1 MEKLESKMSKRK
13 LTLSLTPLSTFI
25 KMAKTNKELSSFF
38 NQSKHQKI
46 LGVFIMMFSFVLFFS
61 FLSYLFSFRIDQ
73 SIAIEGWEYIKE
85 TDQYKIQ
92 NWLNKIGVFF
102 GYFFVDNLFGLAAFI
117 IPISLFLISLNL
129 IFQKRLFSYLK
140 LTLYPILYIFIC
152 SSFLA
157 LIQLVFFRSGYIS
170 LGGNFGNIITGTNS
184 FLHNYIGIFGVLI
197 VWLGCSLVALIWF
210 ANLNFNFLLKWFEKG
225 SFPKEET
232 LFTEEKKDGIKK
244 VKERK
249 TYSDTLFEKDSIE
262 VINSEKLIISNEE
275 IVRMESNDE
284 SVTDKLEIENTFS
297 VDPIKPIDE
306 IETTVLT
313 VIPKIEEKLIE
324 NISEI
329 QQKNLENLEP
339 YDPKKDL
346 SSYKYPSIDLL
357 ENHGSGTTTIDRN
370 ELENNKN
377 QIVETL
383 KNFNI
388 TISSIRATVGPTV
401 TLYEITPAPG
411 VRVSTIARLENYID
425 LSLAALGIRIIAPI
439 PGKGTI
445 GIEVPNKKTEI
456 VSMRTAIMS
465 EKFQTTKMEL
475 PIALG
480 KNISNEMVVVDLATM
495 PHLLMAGATGKGKS
509 VGINAILVSLLYK
522 KHPAELKFVMVDP
535 KKVELSIY
543 STIEKHFLA
552 KLPNEEEP
560 IITDVKKVV
569 NTLNSLCIEMDD
581 RYDLLKKAMVRN
593 IKEYNEK
600 FKKRQLNPLLG
611 HRYLPYFV
619 LVIDEYADLIITAG
633 KEVEMPLARI
643 AQLARAIGIHVILAT
658 QRPAANI
665 LTGLIRA
672 NFPAKIA
679 FAVSKAIDS
688 NIIIDTKGAEQLIG
702 RGDMLYS
709 PSGGDI
715 IRLQCPFVDT
725 PEVDKVCHHISEQ
738 QGYGEAY
745 QLPEYYG
752 DEELDR
758 EVRFD
763 KNDID
768 PLFEDAAKEIVI
780 QQIGSI
786 SLLQRKLNVGHGRA
800 GRLVDQ
806 LEAMG
811 IVGSNKGSKPRDV
824 NFKTLEELQ
833 QYLDNL
839 KNSK

>member
-1 MEKLESKMSKRK
+1 
-13 LTLSLTPLSTFI
+13 
-25 KMAKTNKELSSFF
+25 MAKTNKELSSFF

-46 LGVFIMMFSFVLFFS
+46 LGVFILIFSFVLFFS

-85 TDQYKIQ
+85 TEQYKIQ
-92 NWLNKIGVFF
+92 NWLNKIGVFL
-102 GYFFVDNLFGLAAFI
+102 GYFFVDSLFGLAAFI

-140 LTLYPILYIFIC
+140 VTLYPILYIFIS

-157 LIQLVFFRSGYIS
+157 LIQLIFFRSGYLS
-170 LGGNFGNIITGTNS
+170 LGGNFGNLITGPNS
-184 FLHNYIGIFGVLI
+184 FLHNYLGIFGVLL
-197 VWLGCSLVALIWF
+197 VWLGCSLAALVWF
-210 ANLNFNFLLKWFEKG
+210 ANLNFNFLLKWFEQG
-225 SFPKEET
+225 SIPKEEK
-232 LFTEEKKDGIKK
+232 LFTEEENVQINKT
-244 VKERK
+244 KETK
-249 TYSDTLFEKDSIE
+249 TYSDTLFEKDNIE
-262 VINSEKLIISNEE
+262 VINSEELVINNLEKEPSQETVADELEILNTITDEPAKPSEE
-275 IVRMESNDE
+275 IES
-284 SVTDKLEIENTFS
+284 
-297 VDPIKPIDE
+297 
-306 IETTVLT
+306 TVLT
-313 VIPKIEEKLIE
+313 VTPKIEEKLVD
-324 NISEI
+324 NVSEI

-346 SSYKYPSIDLL
+346 SGYKYPSIDLL

-388 TISSIRATVGPTV
+388 TISTIRATVGPTV

-411 VRVSTIARLENYID
+411 VRVSTISRLENDIA

-456 VSMRTAIMS
+456 VSMKTAIMS

-600 FKKRQLNPLLG
+600 FKKRQLNPLHG

-672 NFPAKIA
+672 NFPTKIA

-725 PEVDKVCHHISEQ
+725 PEVDRICHHISEQ

-768 PLFEDAAKEIVI
+768 PLFEDAAREIVI

-811 IVGSNKGSKPRDV
+811 IVGPNKGSKPRDV
-824 NFKTLEELQ
+824 NFKTLDELQ

>member
-1 MEKLESKMSKRK
+1 M
-13 LTLSLTPLSTFI
+13 
-25 KMAKTNKELSSFF
+25 
-38 NQSKHQKI
+38 
-46 LGVFIMMFSFVLFFS
+46 
-61 FLSYLFSFRIDQ
+61 DQ
-73 SIAIEGWEYIKE
+73 SIAIEGWDYIKE
-85 TDQYKIQ
+85 TEHYKIQ
-92 NWLNKIGVFF
+92 NWLNKIGVFL

-117 IPISLFLISLNL
+117 IPINLFLISLNL

-140 LTLYPILYIFIC
+140 LILYPILFIFIC

-157 LIQLVFFRSGYIS
+157 LIQLVFFRSGNLS
-170 LGGNFGNIITGTNS
+170 LGGNFGNIISGPNS
-184 FLHNYIGIFGVLI
+184 FLHNYIGVLGTLFI
-197 VWLGCSLVALIWF
+197 WFSCSLAALVWF
-210 ANLNFNFLLKWFEKG
+210 ANLNFDFILKWFEQG
-225 SFPKEET
+225 SIPKEEK
-232 LFTEEKKDGIKK
+232 LFSEEKKEKNK
-244 VKERK
+244 SLEKK
-249 TYSDTLFEKDSIE
+249 TYSDTLFEKDNIE
-262 VINSEKLIISNEE
+262 FIDNEKLIINNTSINE
-275 IVRMESNDE
+275 IESSPE
-284 SVTDKLEIENTFS
+284 TAKKELEIENTYNKELA
-297 VDPIKPIDE
+297 KPINE
-306 IETTVLT
+306 IDTTELT
-313 VIPKIEEKLIE
+313 VTPKLEERLVD
-324 NISEI
+324 NVSEI

-346 SSYKYPSIDLL
+346 STYKYPSIDLL

-377 QIVETL
+377 QIIETL

-388 TISSIRATVGPTV
+388 SISSIRATVGPTV

-411 VRVSTIARLENYID
+411 VRVSTIARLENDIA

-456 VSMRTAIMS
+456 VSMKTAIMS

-600 FKKRQLNPLLG
+600 FKKRQLNPLHG

-672 NFPAKIA
+672 NFPTKIA

-725 PEVDKVCHHISEQ
+725 PEVDKICHHISEQ

-752 DEELDR
+752 DEELDK

-811 IVGSNKGSKPRDV
+811 IVGPNKGSKPRDV
-824 NFKTLEELQ
+824 NFKTLDELQ
-833 QYLDNL
+833 LYLDNL

>member
-1 MEKLESKMSKRK
+1 MAATSPLKEHKSYFDLNKMSKIAG
-13 LTLSLTPLSTFI
+13 L
-25 KMAKTNKELSSFF
+25 
-38 NQSKHQKI
+38 I
-46 LGVFIMMFSFVLFFS
+46 LIGLACIMFFS
-61 FLSYLFSFRIDQ
+61 LLSYVIGFRIDQ
-73 SIAIEGWEYIKE
+73 SIAVEGWNSIKE
-85 TDQYKIQ
+85 TEHYKIQ
-92 NWLNKIGVFF
+92 NWLNKIGVFI
-102 GYFFVDNLFGLAAFI
+102 GYLFIDRLFGLPSFI
-117 IPISLFLISLNL
+117 IPMSIFLSGINLFV
-129 IFQKRLFSYLK
+129 QRKLFSYK
-140 LTLYPILYIFIC
+140 KIILYPILFITLT

-157 LIQLVFFRSGYIS
+157 LFQLLFFRNGVFP
-170 LGGNFGNIITGTNS
+170 LGGNFGNILTGSASLLYDYLGLLGTMLVWIIFSMLCLVWFTNIRWS
-184 FLHNYIGIFGVLI
+184 SIQDSIAIWLSTPSRKETVDTPI
-197 VWLGCSLVALIWF
+197 VSTAPI
-210 ANLNFNFLLKWFEKG
+210 
-225 SFPKEET
+225 S
-232 LFTEEKKDGIKK
+232 
-244 VKERK
+244 
-249 TYSDTLFEKDSIE
+249 YSDTLFEKDNIA
-262 VINSEKLIISNEE
+262 
-275 IVRMESNDE
+275 
-284 SVTDKLEIENTFS
+284 LEIDNKAETPTPQTMSLEVVTAHDN
-297 VDPIKPIDE
+297 V
-306 IETTVLT
+306 IEGKEKSTPD
-313 VIPKIEEKLIE
+313 IPDSEFIIEPKHEEKIVADIE
-324 NISEI
+324 KVHREEL
-329 QQKNLENLEP
+329 KNLEP

-346 SSYKYPSIDLL
+346 SHYRYPTIDLL
-357 ENHGSGTTTIDRN
+357 ENHGGNTTSIDRN

-388 TISSIRATVGPTV
+388 SISSIRATVGPTV

-411 VRVSTIARLENYID
+411 VRVSTISRLENDIA

-456 VSMRTAIMS
+456 VSMRSAIS
-465 EKFQTTKMEL
+465 AEKFQTSKMEL

-509 VGINAILVSLLYK
+509 VGINAILVSLLYR
-522 KHPAELKFVMVDP
+522 KHPSELKFVMVDP

-581 RYDLLKKAMVRN
+581 RYNLLKKATVRN

-600 FKKRQLNPLLG
+600 FVKRQLNPLHG
-611 HRYLPYFV
+611 HRYMPYFV

-672 NFPAKIA
+672 NFPTKIA

-688 NIIIDTKGAEQLIG
+688 NIILDSKGAEQLIG
-702 RGDMLYS
+702 RGDMLYA
-709 PSGGDI
+709 PSGGDM

-725 PEVDKVCHHISEQ
+725 PEVDKICRFIEQQ
-738 QGYGEAY
+738 QGYSDAY
-745 QLPEYYG
+745 LLPEYYG
-752 DEELDR
+752 DDEDERELY
-758 EVRFD
+758 FD
-763 KNDID
+763 KKDID
-768 PLFEDAAKEIVI
+768 PLFEEAAKEIVI
-780 QQIGSI
+780 NQLGSV
-786 SLLQRKLNVGHGRA
+786 SLLQRKLSIGHGRA

-811 IVGSNKGSKPRDV
+811 VVGPMKGSKPRDV
-824 NFKTLEELQ
+824 HFKTLEELAKH
-833 QYLDNL
+833 LDHL
-839 KNSK
+839 AST

>member
-1 MEKLESKMSKRK
+1 
-13 LTLSLTPLSTFI
+13 
-25 KMAKTNKELSSFF
+25 MAKTNKELSSFF

-46 LGVFIMMFSFVLFFS
+46 FGVIILIFSFVLFFS

-85 TDQYKIQ
+85 TEQYKIQ
-92 NWLNKIGVFF
+92 NWLNKIGVFL
-102 GYFFVDNLFGLAAFI
+102 GYFFVDSLFGLAAFI

-140 LTLYPILYIFIC
+140 LTLYPILYIFIS

-157 LIQLVFFRSGYIS
+157 LIQLIFFRSGYLS
-170 LGGNFGNIITGTNS
+170 LGGNFGNIITGPNS
-184 FLHNYIGIFGVLI
+184 FLHNYLGILGVLL
-197 VWLGCSLVALIWF
+197 VWLGCSLASLVWF
-210 ANLNFNFLLKWFEKG
+210 ANLNFNFLLKWFEQG
-225 SFPKEET
+225 SIPKEET
-232 LFTEEKKDGIKK
+232 LFTEEINIETKK
-244 VKERK
+244 VKEKK
-249 TYSDTLFEKDSIE
+249 TYSDTLFEKDNIE
-262 VINSEKLIISNEE
+262 VINSEELIINNEE
-275 IVRMESNDE
+275 KEPTSETAADE
-284 SVTDKLEIENTFS
+284 LEILNT
-297 VDPIKPIDE
+297 IIDE
-306 IETTVLT
+306 PAKPAMEIESTVLT
-313 VIPKIEEKLIE
+313 VIPKVEEKLVD
-324 NISEI
+324 NVSEI
-329 QQKNLENLEP
+329 QQKSLENLEP

-346 SSYKYPSIDLL
+346 SNYKYPTIDLL

-411 VRVSTIARLENYID
+411 VRVSTISRLENDIA

-522 KHPAELKFVMVDP
+522 KHPSELKFVMVDP

-600 FKKRQLNPLLG
+600 FKKRQLNPLHG

-672 NFPAKIA
+672 NFPTKIA

-725 PEVDKVCHHISEQ
+725 PEVDKICHHISQ
-738 QGYGEAY
+738 QQSYGEAY

-758 EVRFD
+758 VVRFD

-768 PLFEDAAKEIVI
+768 PLFEDAAREIVI

-811 IVGSNKGSKPRDV
+811 IVGPNKGSKPRDV
-824 NFKTLEELQ
+824 HFKTLEELQ

>member
-1 MEKLESKMSKRK
+1 
-13 LTLSLTPLSTFI
+13 
-25 KMAKTNKELSSFF
+25 MAARINKELSSFF
-38 NQSKHQKI
+38 NASKYQKI
-46 LGVFIMMFSFVLFFS
+46 LGVFLLIFSFILFFS
-61 FLSYLFSFRIDQ
+61 FLSYIFSFRMDQ
-73 SIAIEGWEYIKE
+73 SIALEGWDYIKE
-85 TDQYKIQ
+85 TDHYKIQ
-92 NWLNKIGVFF
+92 NWLNKLGVFL
-102 GYFFVDNLFGLAAFI
+102 GYLFVDSLFGLAAFI
-117 IPISLFLISLNL
+117 IPISLFLLSLNL
-129 IFQKRLFSYLK
+129 IFVKRLFSYLK
-140 LTLYPILYIFIC
+140 LAFYPFLFIFIL

-157 LIQLVFFRSGYIS
+157 LVQLVFFRSGYFS
-170 LGGNFGNIITGTNS
+170 LGGNFGNLITGPDS
-184 FLHNYIGIFGVLI
+184 ILHNYLGTLGVLLI
-197 VWLGCSLVALIWF
+197 WFGCSLMALVWF
-210 ANLNFNFLLKWFEKG
+210 ANLNFNFILEWFEHGRLPDEEKL
-225 SFPKEET
+225 FKEET
-232 LFTEEKKDGIKK
+232 LNQKKEDKI
-244 VKERK
+244 
-249 TYSDTLFEKDSIE
+249 YSDTLFEKDNIAITSNE
-262 VINSEKLIISNEE
+262 ELIISNSDLTLTNVGSISEKEE
-275 IVRMESNDE
+275 ITTTSGTDIKTEETES
-284 SVTDKLEIENTFS
+284 
-297 VDPIKPIDE
+297 
-306 IETTVLT
+306 TVLT
-313 VIPKIEEKLIE
+313 IIPKVEEKLVS
-324 NISEI
+324 NVSEI

-346 SSYKYPSIDLL
+346 SSYKYPTIDLL

-388 TISSIRATVGPTV
+388 SISSIRATVGPTV

-411 VRVSTIARLENYID
+411 VRVSTISRLENDIA

-456 VSMRTAIMS
+456 VSMKSAIMS

-522 KHPAELKFVMVDP
+522 KHPSELKFVMVDP

-581 RYDLLKKAMVRN
+581 RYDLLKKATVRN
-593 IKEYNEK
+593 IKEYNDK
-600 FKKRQLNPLLG
+600 FKKRQLNPLHG

-672 NFPAKIA
+672 NFPTKIA

-725 PEVDKVCHHISEQ
+725 PEVDKICQHIAVQ

-758 EVRFD
+758 EIKFD

-768 PLFEDAAKEIVI
+768 PLFEEAAREIVI

-811 IVGSNKGSKPRDV
+811 IVGPNKGSKPRDV
-824 NFKTLEELQ
+824 NFKTLDELQ
-833 QYLDNL
+833 LYLDNL
-839 KNSK
+839 KKPK

>member
-1 MEKLESKMSKRK
+1 MA
-13 LTLSLTPLSTFI
+13 
-25 KMAKTNKELSSFF
+25 AKTNLKEHSTYF
-38 NQSKHQKI
+38 NQNKAQKM
-46 LGVFIMMFSFVLFFS
+46 LGVALLILSFILFFS

-73 SIAIEGWEYIKE
+73 SIALEGWKYIKE
-85 TDQYKIQ
+85 TEHYKIQ

-102 GYFFVDNLFGLAAFI
+102 GYTFVDCLFGIPAFI
-117 IPISLFLISLNL
+117 IPISLFLLSLNL
-129 IFQKRLFSYLK
+129 IFQRKLFSYLK
-140 LTLYPILYIFIC
+140 LILHPIVYIFIG
-152 SSFLA
+152 SSFFA
-157 LIQLVFFRSGYIS
+157 LVQLIFFRSGTFP
-170 LGGNFGNIITGTNS
+170 LGGNFGNVITGS
-184 FLHNYIGIFGVLI
+184 GSILYEYIGILGVLI
-197 VWLGCSLVALIWF
+197 LWAGLSLGALVWF
-210 ANLNFNFLLKWFEKG
+210 TNLNFNFLKKWVEKG
-225 SFPKEET
+225 SIPIDESI
-232 LFTEEKKDGIKK
+232 FTDEILVEKKKSK
-244 VKERK
+244 VKEEPK
-249 TYSDTLFEKDSIE
+249 TYTDTLFEKDNIL
-262 VINSEKLIISNEE
+262 VNSEELIINNEEFVLNSESEITSNEPQITNNE
-275 IVRMESNDE
+275 QRTPNEEQLIANNEHPTE
-284 SVTDKLEIENTFS
+284 
-297 VDPIKPIDE
+297 
-306 IETTVLT
+306 LT
-313 VIPKIEEKLIE
+313 IIPQAEEKLIE
-324 NISEI
+324 NADEL
-329 QQKNLENLEP
+329 QQKNLQNLEP

-346 SSYKYPSIDLL
+346 SHYQYPSIDLL
-357 ENHGSGTTTIDRN
+357 ENHGSGTTTIDRA

-388 TISSIRATVGPTV
+388 SISSIRATVGPTV

-411 VRVSTIARLENYID
+411 VRVSTIARLENDIA
-425 LSLAALGIRIIAPI
+425 LSLSALGIRIIAPI

-456 VSMRTAIMS
+456 VSMKTAIMS

-543 STIEKHFLA
+543 TTIEKHFLA

-593 IKEYNEK
+593 IKEYNDK
-600 FKKRQLNPLLG
+600 FKKRQLNPLHG

-633 KEVEMPLARI
+633 KEIEMPLARI

-672 NFPAKIA
+672 NFPTKIA

-715 IRLQCPFVDT
+715 VRLQCPFVDT
-725 PEVDKVCHHISEQ
+725 PEVDKICQHIQLQ
-738 QGYGEAY
+738 QGYSDAY
-745 QLPEYYG
+745 LLPEYYG

-758 EVRFD
+758 DIKFD

-768 PLFEDAAKEIVI
+768 PLFEEAAKEIVI
-780 QQIGSI
+780 NQMGSI

-806 LEAMG
+806 MEAMG
-811 IVGSNKGSKPRDV
+811 IVGPNKGSKPRDV
-824 NFKTLEELQ
+824 NFKTLEELSR
-833 QYLDNL
+833 YLDTL

>member
-1 MEKLESKMSKRK
+1 MSSKEN
-13 LTLSLTPLSTFI
+13 L
-25 KMAKTNKELSSFF
+25 KEHKSFF
-38 NQSKHQKI
+38 NLNRFEKI
-46 LGVFIMMFSFVLFFS
+46 VGLILLGLSFILFFS
-61 FLSYLFSFRIDQ
+61 FLSYVLGYRMDQ
-73 SIAIEGWEYIKE
+73 SIAIEGWDSIKE
-85 TDQYKIQ
+85 SDHYQLQ
-92 NWLNKIGVFF
+92 NWMNKAGVYL
-102 GYFFVDNLFGLAAFI
+102 GYLFVDTLFGLSSFV
-117 IPISLFLISLNL
+117 IPVSLFLVSINL
-129 IFQKRLFSYLK
+129 IFQRRIFSYMK
-140 LTLYPILYIFIC
+140 VVLYPILFIFLS
-152 SSFLA
+152 SSFLSLA
-157 LIQLVFFRSGYIS
+157 QLIFFREGVFP
-170 LGGNFGNIITGTNS
+170 LGGNFGNIVSGKS
-184 FLHNYIGIFGVLI
+184 SVLYDYFGLLGLI
-197 VWLGCSLVALIWF
+197 VLWTLGTLVSLVWF
-210 ANLNFNFLLKWFEKG
+210 ANLNFDFIRDMILKGEV
-225 SFPKEET
+225 PKE
-232 LFTEEKKDGIKK
+232 KK
-244 VKERK
+244 VFKSNKNNKKVEVEGK
-249 TYSDTLFEKDSIE
+249 PIYSDTLFEKDNILVANEDVNPAVNESLE
-262 VINSEKLIISNEE
+262 LQFEEPSPVINAQEIIQTPSEASAETSELIVVPKVEEAAVSN
-275 IVRMESNDE
+275 
-284 SVTDKLEIENTFS
+284 
-297 VDPIKPIDE
+297 IDE
-306 IETTVLT
+306 L
-313 VIPKIEEKLIE
+313 
-324 NISEI
+324 
-329 QQKNLENLEP
+329 QKENLKLHGP

-346 SSYKYPSIDLL
+346 EFYKYPSIDLL
-357 ENHGSGTTTIDRN
+357 ENHGSGTTTIDRT

-411 VRVSTIARLENYID
+411 VRVSTISRLENDIA

-456 VSMRTAIMS
+456 VSMRSAIS
-465 EKFQTTKMEL
+465 AEKFQTSKMEL

-522 KHPAELKFVMVDP
+522 KHPSELKFVMVDP

-593 IKEYNEK
+593 VKEYNDK
-600 FKKRQLNPLLG
+600 FIKRQLNPLHG

-672 NFPAKIA
+672 NFPTKIA

-688 NIIIDTKGAEQLIG
+688 NIILDTKGAEQLIG
-702 RGDMLYS
+702 RGDMLYA
-709 PSGGDI
+709 PSGGDLV
-715 IRLQCPFVDT
+715 RLQCPFVDT
-725 PEVDKVCHHISEQ
+725 PEVDRICRHIEQQ
-738 QGYGEAY
+738 QGYSEAY
-745 QLPEYYG
+745 MLPEYYG
-752 DEELDR
+752 DDEQDRAVHLD
-758 EVRFD
+758 
-763 KNDID
+763 KKDID
-768 PLFEDAAKEIVI
+768 PLFEEAAKEIVMN
-780 QQIGSI
+780 QIGSV
-786 SLLQRKLNVGHGRA
+786 SLLQRRLSIGHGRA

-806 LEAMG
+806 LEIMG
-811 IVGSNKGSKPRDV
+811 IVGPMKGSKPRDV
-824 NFKTLEELQ
+824 HFKTIEELEK
-833 QYLDNL
+833 YLEHL
-839 KNSK
+839 SAT

>member
-1 MEKLESKMSKRK
+1 
-13 LTLSLTPLSTFI
+13 
-25 KMAKTNKELSSFF
+25 MAARINKELSSFF
-38 NQSKHQKI
+38 NASKYQKI
-46 LGVFIMMFSFVLFFS
+46 LGVFLLIFSFILFFS
-61 FLSYLFSFRIDQ
+61 FLSYIFSFRMDQ
-73 SIAIEGWEYIKE
+73 SIALEGWDYIKE
-85 TDQYKIQ
+85 TDHYKIQ
-92 NWLNKIGVFF
+92 NWLNKLGVFL
-102 GYFFVDNLFGLAAFI
+102 GYLFVDSLFGLAAFI
-117 IPISLFLISLNL
+117 IPISLFLLSLNL
-129 IFQKRLFSYLK
+129 IFVKRLFSYLK
-140 LTLYPILYIFIC
+140 LAFYPFLFIFIL

-157 LIQLVFFRSGYIS
+157 LVQLVFFRSGYFS
-170 LGGNFGNIITGTNS
+170 LGGNFGNLITGPDS
-184 FLHNYIGIFGVLI
+184 ILHNYLGTLGVLLI
-197 VWLGCSLVALIWF
+197 WFGCSLMALVWF
-210 ANLNFNFLLKWFEKG
+210 ANLNFNFILQWFEHGRLPDEEKL
-225 SFPKEET
+225 FKEET
-232 LFTEEKKDGIKK
+232 LNQKKEDKI
-244 VKERK
+244 
-249 TYSDTLFEKDSIE
+249 YSDTLFEKDNIAITSNE
-262 VINSEKLIISNEE
+262 ELIISNSDLTLTNVGSISEKEE
-275 IVRMESNDE
+275 ITTTTEPDKKTEEPES
-284 SVTDKLEIENTFS
+284 
-297 VDPIKPIDE
+297 
-306 IETTVLT
+306 TVLT
-313 VIPKIEEKLIE
+313 IIPKVEEKLVS
-324 NISEI
+324 NVSEI

-346 SSYKYPSIDLL
+346 SSYKYPTIDLL

-388 TISSIRATVGPTV
+388 SISSIRATVGPTV

-411 VRVSTIARLENYID
+411 VRVSTISRLENDIA

-456 VSMRTAIMS
+456 VSMKSAIMS

-522 KHPAELKFVMVDP
+522 KHPSELKFVMVDP

-581 RYDLLKKAMVRN
+581 RYDLLKKATVRN
-593 IKEYNEK
+593 IKEYNDK
-600 FKKRQLNPLLG
+600 FKKRQLNPLHG

-672 NFPAKIA
+672 NFPTKIA

-725 PEVDKVCHHISEQ
+725 PEVDKICQHIAEQ
-738 QGYGEAY
+738 QSYGEAY

-758 EVRFD
+758 EIKFD

-768 PLFEDAAKEIVI
+768 PLFEEAAREIVI

-811 IVGSNKGSKPRDV
+811 IVGPNKGSKPRDV
-824 NFKTLEELQ
+824 NFKTLDELQ

-839 KNSK
+839 KKSR

>member
-1 MEKLESKMSKRK
+1 M
-13 LTLSLTPLSTFI
+13 
-25 KMAKTNKELSSFF
+25 
-38 NQSKHQKI
+38 
-46 LGVFIMMFSFVLFFS
+46 
-61 FLSYLFSFRIDQ
+61 DQ
-73 SIAIEGWEYIKE
+73 SIAIEGWDYIKE
-85 TDQYKIQ
+85 TEHYKIQ
-92 NWLNKIGVFF
+92 NWLNKIGVFL

-117 IPISLFLISLNL
+117 IPINLFLICLNL

-140 LTLYPILYIFIC
+140 LILYPILFIFIC

-157 LIQLVFFRSGYIS
+157 LIQLVFFRSGNLS
-170 LGGNFGNIITGTNS
+170 LGGNFGNIISGPNS
-184 FLHNYIGIFGVLI
+184 FLHNYIGVLGTLFI
-197 VWLGCSLVALIWF
+197 WVSCSLAALVWF
-210 ANLNFNFLLKWFEKG
+210 VNLNFDFILKWFEQG
-225 SFPKEET
+225 SIPKEEK
-232 LFTEEKKDGIKK
+232 LFSEEKKEKNK
-244 VKERK
+244 SLEKK
-249 TYSDTLFEKDSIE
+249 TYSDTLFEKDNIE
-262 VINSEKLIISNEE
+262 FINNEELIINNESPVD
-275 IVRMESNDE
+275 IESSPE
-284 SVTDKLEIENTFS
+284 TAKKELEIENTYNKELA
-297 VDPIKPIDE
+297 KPINE
-306 IETTVLT
+306 IDTTELT
-313 VIPKIEEKLIE
+313 VTPKLEERLVD
-324 NISEI
+324 NVSEI

-346 SSYKYPSIDLL
+346 SAYKYPSIDLL

-377 QIVETL
+377 QIIETL

-388 TISSIRATVGPTV
+388 CISSIRATVGPTV

-411 VRVSTIARLENYID
+411 VRVSTIARLENDIA

-456 VSMRTAIMS
+456 VSMKTAIMS

-600 FKKRQLNPLLG
+600 FKKRQLNPLHG

-672 NFPAKIA
+672 NFPTKIA

-725 PEVDKVCHHISEQ
+725 PEVDKICHHISEQ

-752 DEELDR
+752 DEELDK

-811 IVGSNKGSKPRDV
+811 IVGPNKGSKPRDV
-824 NFKTLEELQ
+824 NFKTLDELQ
-833 QYLDNL
+833 LYLDNL

>member
-1 MEKLESKMSKRK
+1 M
-13 LTLSLTPLSTFI
+13 
-25 KMAKTNKELSSFF
+25 
-38 NQSKHQKI
+38 
-46 LGVFIMMFSFVLFFS
+46 
-61 FLSYLFSFRIDQ
+61 DQ
-73 SIAIEGWEYIKE
+73 SIAIEGWDYIKE
-85 TDQYKIQ
+85 TEHYKIQ
-92 NWLNKIGVFF
+92 NWLNKIGVFL

-117 IPISLFLISLNL
+117 IPINLFLISLNL

-140 LTLYPILYIFIC
+140 LILYPILFIFIC

-157 LIQLVFFRSGYIS
+157 LIQLVFFRSGNLS
-170 LGGNFGNIITGTNS
+170 LGGNFGNIISGPNS
-184 FLHNYIGIFGVLI
+184 FLHNYIGVLGTLFI
-197 VWLGCSLVALIWF
+197 WVSCSLAALVWF
-210 ANLNFNFLLKWFEKG
+210 ANLNFDFILKWFEQGKI
-225 SFPKEET
+225 PKEEK
-232 LFTEEKKDGIKK
+232 LFSEEKKEKNK
-244 VKERK
+244 SLEKK
-249 TYSDTLFEKDSIE
+249 TYSDTLFEKDNIE
-262 VINSEKLIISNEE
+262 FINNEE
-275 IVRMESNDE
+275 LMINNESPLDKE
-284 SVTDKLEIENTFS
+284 SSPETAKKELEIENTYNKELA
-297 VDPIKPIDE
+297 KPINE
-306 IETTVLT
+306 IDTTELT
-313 VIPKIEEKLIE
+313 VTPKLEERLVD
-324 NISEI
+324 NVSEI

-346 SSYKYPSIDLL
+346 SAYKYPSIDLL

-377 QIVETL
+377 QIIETL

-388 TISSIRATVGPTV
+388 SISSIRATVGPTV

-411 VRVSTIARLENYID
+411 VRVSTIARLENDIA

-456 VSMRTAIMS
+456 VSMKTAIMS

-600 FKKRQLNPLLG
+600 FKKRQLNPLHG

-672 NFPAKIA
+672 NFPTKIA

-725 PEVDKVCHHISEQ
+725 PEVDKICHHISEQ

-752 DEELDR
+752 DEEHDK

-811 IVGSNKGSKPRDV
+811 IVGPNRGSKPRDV
-824 NFKTLEELQ
+824 NFKTLDELQ
-833 QYLDNL
+833 LYLDNL

>member
-1 MEKLESKMSKRK
+1 
-13 LTLSLTPLSTFI
+13 
-25 KMAKTNKELSSFF
+25 MAKTNKELSSFF

-46 LGVFIMMFSFVLFFS
+46 LGALILVFSFILFFS
-61 FLSYLFSFRIDQ
+61 FLSYLLSFRIDQ
-73 SIAIEGWEYIKE
+73 SIAIEGWSYIKE
-85 TDQYKIQ
+85 TEQYKIQ
-92 NWLNKIGVFF
+92 NWLNKIGVFL
-102 GYFFVDNLFGLAAFI
+102 GYFFVDNLFGLAAFV
-117 IPISLFLISLNL
+117 IPVSLFLMSLNL

-140 LTLYPILYIFIC
+140 LSLYPILFIFIG

-157 LIQLVFFRSGYIS
+157 LIQLIFFRNGYFS
-170 LGGNFGNIITGTNS
+170 LGGNFGNLITGPNS
-184 FLHNYIGIFGVLI
+184 FLHNYFGILGVLLI
-197 VWLGCSLVALIWF
+197 WLGCSLVALIWF
-210 ANLNFNFLLKWFEKG
+210 ANLNFNFLLKWYEQG
-225 SFPKEET
+225 SLPKEEK
-232 LFTEEKKDGIKK
+232 LFVEEENNIT
-244 VKERK
+244 VKEKK
-249 TYSDTLFEKDSIE
+249 TYSDTLFEKDNIE
-262 VINSEKLIISNEE
+262 VINSEDLIINEIE
-275 IVRMESNDE
+275 QEECVKEDE
-284 SVTDKLEIENTFS
+284 TITDKIELENTTIEKTNKPL
-297 VDPIKPIDE
+297 VD
-306 IETTVLT
+306 IETTELT
-313 VIPKIEEKLIE
+313 VTPKVEEKLVE

-411 VRVSTIARLENYID
+411 VRVSTISRLENDIA

-543 STIEKHFLA
+543 TTIEKHFLA

-600 FKKRQLNPLLG
+600 FKKRQLNPLHG

-672 NFPAKIA
+672 NFPTKIA

-688 NIIIDTKGAEQLIG
+688 NIILDTKGAEQLIG

-725 PEVDKVCHHISEQ
+725 PEVDKICHHISEQ

-752 DEELDR
+752 DDEIDKEIK
-758 EVRFD
+758 FD

-811 IVGSNKGSKPRDV
+811 IVGPNKGSKPRDV
-824 NFKTLEELQ
+824 NFKSLDELQ
-833 QYLDNL
+833 LYLDNL
-839 KNSK
+839 KNSR

>member
-1 MEKLESKMSKRK
+1 
-13 LTLSLTPLSTFI
+13 
-25 KMAKTNKELSSFF
+25 MAARINKELSSFF
-38 NQSKHQKI
+38 NASKYQKI
-46 LGVFIMMFSFVLFFS
+46 VGVFLLIFSFILFFS
-61 FLSYLFSFRIDQ
+61 FLSYIFSFRMDQ
-73 SIAIEGWEYIKE
+73 SIALEGWDYIKE
-85 TDQYKIQ
+85 TDHYKIQ
-92 NWLNKIGVFF
+92 NWLNKIGVFL
-102 GYFFVDNLFGLAAFI
+102 GYFFVDSLFGLAAFI
-117 IPISLFLISLNL
+117 IPISLFLLSLNL
-129 IFQKRLFSYLK
+129 IFVKRLFSYLK
-140 LTLYPILYIFIC
+140 LAFYPFLFIFIL

-157 LIQLVFFRSGYIS
+157 LVQLVFFRSGYFS
-170 LGGNFGNIITGTNS
+170 LGGNFGNLITGPNS
-184 FLHNYIGIFGVLI
+184 ILHNYLGTFGVLLI
-197 VWLGCSLVALIWF
+197 WFGCSLMALVWF
-210 ANLNFNFLLKWFEKG
+210 ANLNFNFILEWFEHGRLPEEEKL
-225 SFPKEET
+225 FKEEIVT
-232 LFTEEKKDGIKK
+232 QKKEDKI
-244 VKERK
+244 
-249 TYSDTLFEKDSIE
+249 YSDTLFEKDNIE
-262 VINSEKLIISNEE
+262 VINSEKLIINNEE
-275 IVRMESNDE
+275 IIGMESNNE
-284 SVTDKLEIENTFS
+284 SIADQLEIKNTVT
-297 VDPIKPIDE
+297 VDPMKPIDE
-306 IETTVLT
+306 METTVLT
-313 VIPKIEEKLIE
+313 IIPKVEEKLVS
-324 NISEI
+324 NVSEI

-346 SSYKYPSIDLL
+346 SSYKYPTIDLL

-388 TISSIRATVGPTV
+388 SISSIRATVGPTV

-411 VRVSTIARLENYID
+411 VRVSTISRLENDIA

-456 VSMRTAIMS
+456 VSMKSAIMS

-522 KHPAELKFVMVDP
+522 KHPSELKFVMVDP

-581 RYDLLKKAMVRN
+581 RYDLLKKATVRN
-593 IKEYNEK
+593 IKEYNDK
-600 FKKRQLNPLLG
+600 FKKRQLNPLHG

-672 NFPAKIA
+672 NFPTKIA

-725 PEVDKVCHHISEQ
+725 PEVDKICQHIAEQ

-758 EVRFD
+758 EIKFD

-768 PLFEDAAKEIVI
+768 PLFEEAAREIVI

-811 IVGSNKGSKPRDV
+811 IVGPNKGSKPRDV
-824 NFKTLEELQ
+824 NFKTLDELQ
-833 QYLDNL
+833 LYLDNL
-839 KNSK
+839 KKSK

>member
-1 MEKLESKMSKRK
+1 MASKS
-13 LTLSLTPLSTFI
+13 
-25 KMAKTNKELSSFF
+25 NKELSSFL

-46 LGVFIMMFSFVLFFS
+46 LGVVIFFISFILFFS

-73 SIAIEGWEYIKE
+73 SIALEGWGYIKE
-85 TDQYKIQ
+85 TEYYKIQ
-92 NWLNKIGVFF
+92 NWLNKIGVFL
-102 GYFFVDNLFGLAAFI
+102 GYFFVDNLFGLAAFV
-117 IPISLFLISLNL
+117 IPISLFLLSLNL
-129 IFQKRLFSYLK
+129 LFQKRLFSYLK
-140 LTLYPILYIFIC
+140 LSLYPILFIFIA
-152 SSFLA
+152 SSLLA
-157 LIQLVFFRSGYIS
+157 LIQLVFFRSGYLP
-170 LGGNFGNIITGTNS
+170 LGGNFGNLITGPNS
-184 FLHNYIGIFGVLI
+184 FLHNYIGTLGVLLI
-197 VWLGCSLVALIWF
+197 WACCSLGALVWF
-210 ANLNFNFLLKWFEKG
+210 ANLNFNFLLKWYEKG
-225 SFPKEET
+225 QLPVEEN
-232 LFTEEKKDGIKK
+232 LFNETKTIKK
-244 VKERK
+244 NTVIEEK
-249 TYSDTLFEKDSIE
+249 TYSDTLFEKDNIE
-262 VINSEKLIISNEE
+262 FTSPPANPPVPLP
-275 IVRMESNDE
+275 DLG
-284 SVTDKLEIENTFS
+284 LEIMNTEDEF
-297 VDPIKPIDE
+297 PTLQE
-306 IETTVLT
+306 IEEKKTNNVKITAEEEKIAELT
-313 VIPKIEEKLIE
+313 IVPKAEEKLIT
-324 NISEI
+324 NIAEI

-346 SSYKYPSIDLL
+346 SSYKYPTIDLL

-411 VRVSTIARLENYID
+411 VRVSTISRLENDIA

-456 VSMRTAIMS
+456 VSMKSAIMS

-522 KHPAELKFVMVDP
+522 KHPSELKFIMIDP

-543 STIEKHFLA
+543 TTIEKHFLA

-593 IKEYNEK
+593 IKEYNDK

-672 NFPAKIA
+672 NFPTKIA

-725 PEVDKVCHHISEQ
+725 PEVDKICQHISLQ
-738 QGYGEAY
+738 QSYGEAY

-768 PLFEDAAKEIVI
+768 PLFEDAAREIVI

-811 IVGSNKGSKPRDV
+811 IVGPNKGSKPRDV

-833 QYLDNL
+833 QYLENL

>member
-1 MEKLESKMSKRK
+1 MAEKK
-13 LTLSLTPLSTFI
+13 LL
-25 KMAKTNKELSSFF
+25 KEHPAFLDKNRS
-38 NQSKHQKI
+38 QKI
-46 LGVFIMMFSFVLFFS
+46 IGILILIISFVLFS
-61 FLSYLFSFRIDQ
+61 CFLSYLFSFRFDQ
-73 SIAIEGWEYIKE
+73 SIAIEGWSHIKE
-85 TDQYKIQ
+85 TEHYKIQ

-102 GYFFVDNLFGLAAFI
+102 SYTFIDKLFGLPAFI
-117 IPISLFLISLNL
+117 IPISLFLCSVNL
-129 IFQKRLFSYLK
+129 LTQRSVFSYIK
-140 LTLYPILYIFIC
+140 LATYPILLIFIS

-157 LIQLVFFRSGYIS
+157 LFQLIFFKNGYFP
-170 LGGNFGNIITGTNS
+170 LGGNFGNIVTGSTS
-184 FLHNYIGIFGVLI
+184 ILYEYIGILGILI
-197 VWLGCSLVALIWF
+197 LWTSLSFTALIWF
-210 ANLNFNFLLKWFEKG
+210 FNLNFNFIRKWFTSG
-225 SFPKEET
+225 TMPKDEN
-232 LFTEEKKDGIKK
+232 LFIPDEIQMNQSTKIKK
-244 VKERK
+244 EPKIY
-249 TYSDTLFEKDSIE
+249 TDTLFEKDRIELEFDPKPDELTLDINDTKPIEIKQPESIE
-262 VINSEKLIISNEE
+262 KVE
-275 IVRMESNDE
+275 
-284 SVTDKLEIENTFS
+284 
-297 VDPIKPIDE
+297 
-306 IETTVLT
+306 LT
-313 VIPKIEEKLIE
+313 ELTIIPKIEEKLVS
-324 NISEI
+324 NVTQI
-329 QQKNLENLEP
+329 QNESLKNLEP
-339 YDPKKDL
+339 FDPKKDL
-346 SSYKYPSIDLL
+346 SQYKYPSVDLL
-357 ENHGSGTTTIDRN
+357 ENHSSGTTTIDRN
-370 ELENNKN
+370 ELEHNKN

-383 KNFNI
+383 RNFNI
-388 TISSIRATVGPTV
+388 SISSIRATVGPTV
-401 TLYEITPAPG
+401 TLYEITPSPG
-411 VRVSTIARLENYID
+411 VRVSTISRLENDIA
-425 LSLAALGIRIIAPI
+425 LSLSALGIRIIAPI

-456 VSMRTAIMS
+456 VSMKSAIMS
-465 EKFQTTKMEL
+465 EKFQTTKMDL

-522 KHPAELKFVMVDP
+522 KHPSELKFIMIDP

-543 STIEKHFLA
+543 TTIEKHFLA

-593 IKEYNEK
+593 IKEYNDK
-600 FKKRQLNPLLG
+600 FIKRQLNPLHG
-611 HRYLPYFV
+611 HRFLPYFV

-672 NFPAKIA
+672 NFPTKIA

-715 IRLQCPFVDT
+715 VRLQCPFVDT
-725 PEVDKVCHHISEQ
+725 PEVDRICTHIQAQ
-738 QGYGEAY
+738 QGYSDAY
-745 QLPEYYG
+745 HLPEYYG
-752 DEELDR
+752 DEELDKA
-758 EVRFD
+758 VQFD
-763 KNDID
+763 KKDID
-768 PLFEDAAKEIVI
+768 PLFDEAAREIVI
-780 QQIGSI
+780 NQMGSI

-811 IVGSNKGSKPRDV
+811 IVGPNRGSKPRDV
-824 NFKTLEELQ
+824 HFKTLMELE
-833 QYLDNL
+833 QYMEGLT
-839 KNSK
+839 KK

>member
-1 MEKLESKMSKRK
+1 MA
-13 LTLSLTPLSTFI
+13 
-25 KMAKTNKELSSFF
+25 AKTNKEFSSFF
-38 NQSKHQKI
+38 NQNKHEKL
-46 LGVFIMMFSFVLFFS
+46 LGVFILIFSFIIFFS
-61 FLSYLFSFRIDQ
+61 LLSYIFSFRIDQ
-73 SIAIEGWEYIKE
+73 SIVLEGWDYVKE
-85 TDQYKIQ
+85 TEHYKIQ
-92 NWLNKIGVFF
+92 NWLNKIGVFL
-102 GYFFVDNLFGLAAFI
+102 GYFFVDCLFGLAAFV
-117 IPISLFLISLNL
+117 IPIHLFLISLNL

-140 LTLYPILYIFIC
+140 LTLYPFLFIFIL
-152 SSFLA
+152 SSFFSLV
-157 LIQLVFFRSGYIS
+157 QLVFFQSGYFP
-170 LGGNFGNIITGTNS
+170 LGGNFGNIITGPNS
-184 FLHNYIGIFGVLI
+184 ALHAYLGTLGVLFL
-197 VWLGCSLVALIWF
+197 WLGASLASLVWF
-210 ANLNFNFLLKWFEKG
+210 TNFNFNFILQWIEEGKL
-225 SFPKEET
+225 PKKAK
-232 LFTEEKKDGIKK
+232 LFNDTDQQKKDLTEDKN
-244 VKERK
+244 
-249 TYSDTLFEKDSIE
+249 YSDTLFERDNIVLEIDSPNTNDTIKVHADYEEPIE
-262 VINSEKLIISNEE
+262 LVLKNDTDQRE
-275 IVRMESNDE
+275 DE
-284 SVTDKLEIENTFS
+284 SIIQQSE
-297 VDPIKPIDE
+297 PISKSIGPQNNF
-306 IETTVLT
+306 ETELT
-313 VIPKIEEKLIE
+313 IAPKTEEKLVA
-324 NISEI
+324 NIDEL
-329 QQKNLENLEP
+329 QQKTLDNLEP

-346 SSYKYPSIDLL
+346 SHYKFPSIELL
-357 ENHGSGTTTIDRN
+357 ENHGTGTTTIDKN
-370 ELENNKN
+370 ELQNYKN
-377 QIVETL
+377 QIETTL

-388 TISSIRATVGPTV
+388 SISSIRAAVGPTV

-411 VRVSTIARLENYID
+411 VRVSTIARLENDIA

-456 VSMRTAIMS
+456 VSMKTAIMS
-465 EKFQTTKMEL
+465 EKFQNTKMEL

-593 IKEYNEK
+593 IREYNDK

-633 KEVEMPLARI
+633 KEIEMPLARI

-672 NFPAKIA
+672 NFPTKIA

-688 NIIIDTKGAEQLIG
+688 NIILDTKGAEQLIG

-725 PEVDKVCHHISEQ
+725 PEVDRVCQHIQEQ
-738 QGYGEAY
+738 QSYGEAY
-745 QLPEYYG
+745 LLPEYYG

-758 EVRFD
+758 EIKFD
-763 KNDID
+763 KKDID
-768 PLFEDAAKEIVI
+768 PLFEDAAREIVL

-811 IVGSNKGSKPRDV
+811 IVGPNKGSKPRDV

-833 QYLDNL
+833 QYLENL
-839 KNSK
+839 KK

>member
-1 MEKLESKMSKRK
+1 M
-13 LTLSLTPLSTFI
+13 
-25 KMAKTNKELSSFF
+25 
-38 NQSKHQKI
+38 
-46 LGVFIMMFSFVLFFS
+46 
-61 FLSYLFSFRIDQ
+61 DQ
-73 SIAIEGWEYIKE
+73 SIAIEGWDYIKE
-85 TDQYKIQ
+85 TEHYKIQ
-92 NWLNKIGVFF
+92 NWLNKIGVFL

-117 IPISLFLISLNL
+117 IPINLFLISLNL

-140 LTLYPILYIFIC
+140 LILYPILFIFIC

-157 LIQLVFFRSGYIS
+157 LIQLVFFRSGNLS
-170 LGGNFGNIITGTNS
+170 LGGNFGSIISGPNS
-184 FLHNYIGIFGVLI
+184 FLHNYIGVLGTLFI
-197 VWLGCSLVALIWF
+197 WVCCSLAALVWF
-210 ANLNFNFLLKWFEKG
+210 VNLNFDFILKWFEQG
-225 SFPKEET
+225 SIPKEEK
-232 LFTEEKKDGIKK
+232 LFSEEKKEKNISLEK
-244 VKERK
+244 K
-249 TYSDTLFEKDSIE
+249 TYSDTLFEKDNIE
-262 VINSEKLIISNEE
+262 FIDNEKLIINNNSISE
-275 IVRMESNDE
+275 IESSPE
-284 SVTDKLEIENTFS
+284 TAKKELEIENTYNKELT
-297 VDPIKPIDE
+297 KPINE
-306 IETTVLT
+306 IDTTELT
-313 VIPKIEEKLIE
+313 VTPKLEERLVD
-324 NISEI
+324 NVSEI

-346 SSYKYPSIDLL
+346 SAYKYPSIDLL

-377 QIVETL
+377 QIIETL

-388 TISSIRATVGPTV
+388 SISSIRATVGPTV

-411 VRVSTIARLENYID
+411 VRVSTIARLENDIA

-456 VSMRTAIMS
+456 VSMKTAIMS

-569 NTLNSLCIEMDD
+569 NSLNSLCIEMDD

-600 FKKRQLNPLLG
+600 FKKRQLNPLHG

-672 NFPAKIA
+672 NFPTKIA

-725 PEVDKVCHHISEQ
+725 PEVDKICHHISEQ

-752 DEELDR
+752 DEELDK

-811 IVGSNKGSKPRDV
+811 IVGPNRGSKPRDV
-824 NFKTLEELQ
+824 NFKTLDELQ
-833 QYLDNL
+833 LYLDNL

>member
-1 MEKLESKMSKRK
+1 M
-13 LTLSLTPLSTFI
+13 
-25 KMAKTNKELSSFF
+25 
-38 NQSKHQKI
+38 
-46 LGVFIMMFSFVLFFS
+46 
-61 FLSYLFSFRIDQ
+61 DQ
-73 SIAIEGWEYIKE
+73 SIALEGWDYIKE
-85 TDQYKIQ
+85 TDHYKIQ
-92 NWLNKIGVFF
+92 NWLNKIGVFL
-102 GYFFVDNLFGLAAFI
+102 GYFFVDSLFGLAAFI
-117 IPISLFLISLNL
+117 IPISLFLLSLNL
-129 IFQKRLFSYLK
+129 IFVKRLFSYLK
-140 LTLYPILYIFIC
+140 LAFYPFLFIFIL

-157 LIQLVFFRSGYIS
+157 LVQLVFFRSGYFS
-170 LGGNFGNIITGTNS
+170 LGGNFGNLITGPNS
-184 FLHNYIGIFGVLI
+184 ILHNYLGTFGVLLI
-197 VWLGCSLVALIWF
+197 WFGCSLMALVWF
-210 ANLNFNFLLKWFEKG
+210 ANLNFNFILEWFEHGRLPEEEKL
-225 SFPKEET
+225 FKEEIVT
-232 LFTEEKKDGIKK
+232 QKKEDKI
-244 VKERK
+244 
-249 TYSDTLFEKDSIE
+249 YSDTLFEKDNIE
-262 VINSEKLIISNEE
+262 VINSEKLIINNEE
-275 IVRMESNDE
+275 IIGMESNNE
-284 SVTDKLEIENTFS
+284 SIADQLEIKNTVT
-297 VDPIKPIDE
+297 VDPMKPIDE
-306 IETTVLT
+306 METTVLT
-313 VIPKIEEKLIE
+313 IIPKVEEKLVS
-324 NISEI
+324 NVSEI

-346 SSYKYPSIDLL
+346 SSYKYPTIDLL

-388 TISSIRATVGPTV
+388 SISSIRATVGPTV

-411 VRVSTIARLENYID
+411 VRVSTISRLENDIA

-456 VSMRTAIMS
+456 VSMKSAIMS

-522 KHPAELKFVMVDP
+522 KHPSELKFVMVDP

-581 RYDLLKKAMVRN
+581 RYDLLKKATVRN
-593 IKEYNEK
+593 IKEYNDK
-600 FKKRQLNPLLG
+600 FKKRQLNPLHG

-672 NFPAKIA
+672 NFPTKIA

-725 PEVDKVCHHISEQ
+725 PEVDKICQHIAEQ

-758 EVRFD
+758 EIKFD

-768 PLFEDAAKEIVI
+768 PLFEEAAREIVI

-811 IVGSNKGSKPRDV
+811 IVGPNKGSKPRDV
-824 NFKTLEELQ
+824 NFKTLDELQ
-833 QYLDNL
+833 LYLDNL
-839 KNSK
+839 KKSK

>member
-1 MEKLESKMSKRK
+1 V
-13 LTLSLTPLSTFI
+13 P
-25 KMAKTNKELSSFF
+25 KT
-38 NQSKHQKI
+38 
-46 LGVFIMMFSFVLFFS
+46 
-61 FLSYLFSFRIDQ
+61 
-73 SIAIEGWEYIKE
+73 
-85 TDQYKIQ
+85 
-92 NWLNKIGVFF
+92 
-102 GYFFVDNLFGLAAFI
+102 
-117 IPISLFLISLNL
+117 
-129 IFQKRLFSYLK
+129 
-140 LTLYPILYIFIC
+140 
-152 SSFLA
+152 
-157 LIQLVFFRSGYIS
+157 
-170 LGGNFGNIITGTNS
+170 
-184 FLHNYIGIFGVLI
+184 
-197 VWLGCSLVALIWF
+197 
-210 ANLNFNFLLKWFEKG
+210 
-225 SFPKEET
+225 
-232 LFTEEKKDGIKK
+232 
-244 VKERK
+244 
-249 TYSDTLFEKDSIE
+249 
-262 VINSEKLIISNEE
+262 
-275 IVRMESNDE
+275 
-284 SVTDKLEIENTFS
+284 
-297 VDPIKPIDE
+297 
-306 IETTVLT
+306 
-313 VIPKIEEKLIE
+313 EEKLIT
-324 NISEI
+324 NIEEI

-346 SSYKYPSIDLL
+346 SNYKYPTIDLL

-411 VRVSTIARLENYID
+411 VRVSTISRLENDIA

-456 VSMRTAIMS
+456 VSMRSAIMS

-522 KHPAELKFVMVDP
+522 KHPSELKFVMVDP

-593 IKEYNEK
+593 IKEYNDK
-600 FKKRQLNPLLG
+600 FKKRQLNPLHG

-672 NFPAKIA
+672 NFPTKIA

-725 PEVDKVCHHISEQ
+725 PEVDKICQHISQ
-738 QGYGEAY
+738 QQSYGEAY

-768 PLFEDAAKEIVI
+768 PLFEDAAREIVI

-811 IVGSNKGSKPRDV
+811 IVGPNKGSKPRDV
-824 NFKTLEELQ
+824 NFKTLDELA
-833 QYLDNL
+833 QYLENL

>member
-1 MEKLESKMSKRK
+1 MAGKS
-13 LTLSLTPLSTFI
+13 SLREHSI
-25 KMAKTNKELSSFF
+25 YF
-38 NQSKHQKI
+38 NQNKVQKL
-46 LGVFIMMFSFVLFFS
+46 LGVGLLILSFILFFS
-61 FLSYLFSFRIDQ
+61 FLSYLFSFRLDQ
-73 SIAIEGWEYIKE
+73 SIALEGWDYIKE
-85 TDQYKIQ
+85 TEHYKIQ
-92 NWLNKIGVFF
+92 NWLNKIGVFLA
-102 GYFFVDNLFGLAAFI
+102 YTFVDCLFGIPAFI
-117 IPISLFLISLNL
+117 VPISLFLISINL
-129 IFQKRLFSYLK
+129 IFQRNIFSYLK
-140 LTLYPILYIFIC
+140 LILHSILYIFIG
-152 SSFLA
+152 SSFFA
-157 LIQLVFFRSGYIS
+157 LVQLIFFRSGTFP
-170 LGGNFGNIITGTNS
+170 LGGNFGSIITGTDS
-184 FLHNYIGIFGVLI
+184 ILYEYIGILGVVILWAGFSLGAM
-197 VWLGCSLVALIWF
+197 VWFV
-210 ANLNFNFLLKWFEKG
+210 NLNFRFLEKWVKKGERPVDEPIFNSDEKVAKKTNT
-225 SFPKEET
+225 KEE
-232 LFTEEKKDGIKK
+232 KI
-244 VKERK
+244 
-249 TYSDTLFEKDSIE
+249 YSDTLFEKDNIE
-262 VINSEKLIISNEE
+262 LVVNSEELVVNDIESISN
-275 IVRMESNDE
+275 VS
-284 SVTDKLEIENTFS
+284 ENN
-297 VDPIKPIDE
+297 IDSS
-306 IETTVLT
+306 
-313 VIPKIEEKLIE
+313 LIE
-324 NISEI
+324 KVETIASTELTIVPQVEERLVDNIEEI
-329 QQKNLENLEP
+329 QQKNLQNLEP

-346 SSYKYPSIDLL
+346 SMYQYPSLDLL
-357 ENHGSGTTTIDRN
+357 ENHGSGTTIIDRT
-370 ELENNKN
+370 ELEHNKN

-388 TISSIRATVGPTV
+388 SISSIRATVGPTV

-411 VRVSTIARLENYID
+411 VRVSTISRLENDIA
-425 LSLAALGIRIIAPI
+425 LSLSALGIRIIAPI

-456 VSMRTAIMS
+456 VSMKTAIMS

-522 KHPAELKFVMVDP
+522 KHPSELKFVMVDP

-543 STIEKHFLA
+543 TTIEKHFLA

-593 IKEYNEK
+593 IKEYNDK
-600 FKKRQLNPLLG
+600 FKKRQLNPLHG

-672 NFPAKIA
+672 NFPTKIA

-725 PEVDKVCHHISEQ
+725 PEVDKICQHIQQQ
-738 QGYGEAY
+738 QGYADAY
-745 QLPEYYG
+745 FLPEYYG
-752 DEELDR
+752 DEELDKA
-758 EVRFD
+758 VKFD

-768 PLFEDAAKEIVI
+768 PLFEDAAREIVMN
-780 QQIGSI
+780 QMGSI

-806 LEAMG
+806 MEAMG
-811 IVGSNKGSKPRDV
+811 IVGPNKGSKPRDV
-824 NFKTLEELQ
+824 HFKTLEELQ
-833 QYLDNL
+833 QYMDTI
-839 KNSK
+839 KNNS

>member
-1 MEKLESKMSKRK
+1 
-13 LTLSLTPLSTFI
+13 
-25 KMAKTNKELSSFF
+25 MAAKSNKELSSYF
-38 NQSKHQKI
+38 NMNKHQKMG
-46 LGVFIMMFSFVLFFS
+46 GVITLFFSFILFFS

-73 SIAIEGWEYIKE
+73 SIALEGWEYIKE
-85 TDQYKIQ
+85 TEYYKIQ
-92 NWLNKIGVFF
+92 NWLNKIGVFL
-102 GYFFVDNLFGLAAFI
+102 GYFFMDTLFGLAAFI
-117 IPISLFLISLNL
+117 IPIHLFLLSLNL
-129 IFQKRLFSYLK
+129 IFQKTLFSYLK
-140 LTLYPILYIFIC
+140 LVLYPILFIFIG
-152 SSFLA
+152 SSFLS
-157 LIQLVFFRSGYIS
+157 LIQLVVFRSGYFP
-170 LGGNFGNIITGTNS
+170 LGGNFGNLITGPNS
-184 FLHNYIGIFGVLI
+184 FLHNYLGVLGVLI
-197 VWLGCSLVALIWF
+197 VWFTLSLMALIWF
-210 ANLNFNFLLKWFEKG
+210 TNLNFNFILKWFEEGKIPQG
-225 SFPKEET
+225 ET
-232 LFTEEKKDGIKK
+232 LFQSEPVMTKLEEK
-244 VKERK
+244 V
-249 TYSDTLFEKDSIE
+249 YSDTLFEKDQIE
-262 VINSEKLIISNEE
+262 TKQHSLK
-275 IVRMESNDE
+275 
-284 SVTDKLEIENTFS
+284 KENTFIINGDS
-297 VDPIKPIDE
+297 DIPPLEVESPWIEEEITSIPTSEANMPPQVLADSKEPSLADVAGDTELTITPI
-306 IETTVLT
+306 V
-313 VIPKIEEKLIE
+313 EEKLVD
-324 NISEI
+324 NVSEI
-329 QQKNLENLEP
+329 QQRNLENLEP

-346 SSYKYPSIDLL
+346 TFYKYPSIELL
-357 ENHGSGTTTIDRN
+357 ENHGSGTTTIDRT
-370 ELENNKN
+370 ELENYKN

-388 TISSIRATVGPTV
+388 SISTIRATVGPTV

-411 VRVSTIARLENYID
+411 VRVSTIARLENDIA

-456 VSMRTAIMS
+456 VSMKTAIMS

-480 KNISNEMVVVDLATM
+480 KNISNEVVVVDLATM

-593 IKEYNEK
+593 IKEYNDK
-600 FKKRQLNPLLG
+600 FKKRQLNPLHG

-672 NFPAKIA
+672 NFPTKIA

-725 PEVDKVCHHISEQ
+725 PEVDKICHFISQ
-738 QGYGEAY
+738 QQSYGEAY
-745 QLPEYYG
+745 HLPEFYG
-752 DEELDR
+752 DEELDKA
-758 EVRFD
+758 VRFD

-768 PLFEDAAKEIVI
+768 PLFEEAAKEIVI

-811 IVGSNKGSKPRDV
+811 VVGPNKGSKPRDV
-824 NFKTLEELQ
+824 HFKTLEELQ

-839 KNSK
+839 KNR